1 MVHPNTCGFSSAISW
16 WSVLRSATHNQ
27 GQATPSYIN
36 ASPSACIRSL
46 YAQGTAPVALA
57 REKAEA
63 IGQLVRGE
71 DPRAGRVSITPKTFK
86 DCMDGLLNCLLPHWR
101 ERPKT
106 ADRLRSP
113 IWSVIDDAI
122 AHEWDTAGNPAC
134 WKGRLEK
141 VIPRRQKLQRGHH
154 AALAYPYERYR
165 RPLDGGL
172 LLGTADVPPRDDR
185 RDCSNFNTATSVR
198 A

>member
-1 MVHPNTCGFSSAISW
+1 MPSERAILSLHQCGLFEREMVHPNTCGFSSAISW

-63 IGQLVRGE
+63 IRQLVRGE

-106 ADRLRSP
+106 ADRLRSL
-113 IWSVIDDAI
+113 SD
-122 AHEWDTAGNPAC
+122 
-134 WKGRLEK
+134 
-141 VIPRRQKLQRGHH
+141 RRRNRSRMGH
-154 AALAYPYERYR
+154 
-165 RPLDGGL
+165 GWQSGL
-172 LLGTADVPPRDDR
+172 LEGPLGESDPPPSETPARASR
-185 RDCSNFNTATSVR
+185 CARVSV
-198 A
+198 